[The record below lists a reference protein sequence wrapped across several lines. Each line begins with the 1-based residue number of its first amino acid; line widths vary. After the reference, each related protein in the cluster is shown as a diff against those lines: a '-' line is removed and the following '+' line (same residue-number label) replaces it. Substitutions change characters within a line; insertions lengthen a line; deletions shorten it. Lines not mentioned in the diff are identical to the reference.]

1 MSLLLKII
9 LKYYL
14 AIICVLN
21 VSCQL
26 LEFDESLEDPI
37 QFYVYTRQQNEI
49 PQRLNM
55 DVESIVRNVLNPT
68 KPTT

>member
-14 AIICVLN
+14 AIICVVN
-21 VSCQL
+21 ISCQV
-26 LEFDESLEDPI
+26 LEFDESLDDSI
-37 QFYVYTRQQNEI
+37 QFYVYTREHNEI
-49 PQRLNM
+49 PQRLKA
-55 DVESIVRNVLNPT
+55 DVESIVRNVLNPI